1 MTPTRYYLRG
11 ARGYIAQPTSTP
23 TWTGQAHTAYHWAT
37 SEAAHQARRA
47 YIAMSAA
54 YDDLVVV
61 VRDATVTRT
70 YA

>member
-11 ARGYIAQPTSTP
+11 ARGYIQRPTQPPAFTVY
-23 TWTGQAHTAYHWAT
+23 AHDAYHWAS
-37 SEAAHQARRA
+37 SEAAHTARKA
-47 YIAMSAA
+47 YSAMSAA

-61 VRDATVTRT
+61 VRDSTTTRM